1 MTNSSGYYGSWG
13 GQTLPTNAYWQN
25 LYDEKAE
32 RGLCYYDATHTLTSY
47 ALYELP
53 LGRDKKIGNNWNRAV
68 DSVLGHWQLSG
79 ILSLHSGFPLDL
91 EGNDVSGTHSR
102 GARADCN
109 GQPAKVYGRQNSP
122 KGGFQWFD
130 PSPFSQPL
138 PGTFGS
144 CGVTVVRGP
153 GLHNLDLGIEK
164 QIPIT
169 EKKYIQIRS
178 EFLNFTN
185 TPILN
190 SPTMFLGSDLGRLT
204 SSQGARNIQFGFK
217 LYY

>member
-1 MTNSSGYYGSWG
+1 
-13 GQTLPTNAYWQN
+13 
-25 LYDEKAE
+25 
-32 RGLCYYDATHTLTSY
+32 
-47 ALYELP
+47 
-53 LGRDKKIGNNWNRAV
+53 
-68 DSVLGHWQLSG
+68 
-79 ILSLHSGFPLDL
+79 
-91 EGNDVSGTHSR
+91 
-102 GARADCN
+102 
-109 GQPAKVYGRQNSP
+109 
-122 KGGFQWFD
+122 
-130 PSPFSQPL
+130 
-138 PGTFGS
+138 
-144 CGVTVVRGP
+144 VVRGP